1 MQKRERR
8 FGNRVPL
15 EIFLNEY
22 VADRPHRCL
31 SVNVSESGL
40 YVHKLI
46 QPIHRASPVVGV
58 EFELPGTNE
67 IIWARGDVCYDT
79 LDDYFHG
86 TGIRITGIPQKHAH
100 LMHDYIFE
108 LRRDRL
114 QEILRRVR
122 LNRRQLRAA

>member
-15 EIFLNEY
+15 EMFLNEY

-31 SVNVSESGL
+31 SVNVSETGL

-46 QPIHRASPVVGV
+46 QPLKRATRVVGV

-67 IIWARGDVCYDT
+67 IIWARGDVCYDQ

-86 TGIRITGIPQKHAH
+86 TGIRIAAIPQKHAR
-100 LMHDYIFE
+100 LMHDYIYE
-108 LRRDRL
+108 ARRERL
-114 QEILRRVR
+114 QDLLRRVR
-122 LNRRQLRAA
+122 LNRRQLRAS

>member
-8 FGNRVPL
+8 LGYRVPL
-15 EIFLNEY
+15 EMFLTEY
-22 VADRPHRCL
+22 AAERPHRCL
-31 SVNVSESGL
+31 SVNASESGL

-46 QPIHRASPVVGV
+46 QPIRRPNQVVGL

-86 TGIRITGIPQKHAH
+86 TGIRLTGIPRKHAR
-100 LMHDYIFE
+100 LLHDYLFE
-108 LRRDRL
+108 ARRARL
-114 QEILRRVR
+114 QEILQRVR
-122 LNRRQLRAA
+122 LNRRPPRAA